1 MDVVGRVVVRQAP
14 CRQRGIAVLTAML
27 VVAIGTM
34 IAANLLWDAT
44 LDQRRTAAAL
54 AADQGLLYIE
64 GAEAWVG
71 DILRQDLVM
80 SPESDNLGE
89 DWAMEIPPLPIDG
102 GAIAGRLEDL
112 QGRFNLNNLIQPN
125 GDEDKIA
132 RAQFERLLALLEL
145 DPSLAGA
152 VVDWLDPN
160 SDAQFPS
167 GGEDAFYADGDPAYR
182 TPNTLIT
189 SASELM
195 AVNGFDKESYRRL
208 APYVAALPIGTKI
221 NVNTASAVVLASL
234 SDTMDLAT
242 AESLVEERGDEGFAD
257 IDAAFEGLVEPEM
270 LQRIDGVTEHFLLT
284 ATVVLGDTQL
294 TAHSVLQRDTSGVT
308 RTLFRSFGAE

>member
-1 MDVVGRVVVRQAP
+1 M
-14 CRQRGIAVLTAML
+14 AML

-71 DILRQDLVM
+71 DILRQDLVS

-125 GDEDKIA
+125 GEEDKVA

-167 GGEDAFYADGDPAYR
+167 GGEDALYADGDPAYR

-189 SASELM
+189 STSELM

-221 NVNTASAVVLASL
+221 NVNTAPAVVLASL
-234 SDTMDLAT
+234 SDTLDLAT
-242 AESLVEERGDEGFAD
+242 AESLVEERGDAGFAD

-270 LQRIDGVTEHFLLT
+270 LQRIDAVTEHFLLT

-294 TAHSVLQRDTSGVT
+294 TAQSVLQRDASGVT